1 MMMAWWMNMMMSQ
14 IRLEKCQVQPPLPD
28 ILSLSPIVASAKIPM
43 EGTFFDFVLLF
54 ALVNGL

>member
-1 MMMAWWMNMMMSQ
+1 MMMSQ
-14 IRLEKCQVQPPLPD
+14 IRLEKCQVQSPLPD

-43 EGTFFDFVLLF
+43 EGKFFDFVLLF